1 MSASDD
7 TKPYHSTDMGSTPH
21 RTHDAA
27 ASRQALLNA
36 AAGLFQER
44 GYDRATVREIGERA
58 GVDPALIARYFDG
71 KEGLYLAALADEE
84 TGPPK
89 APIES
94 SDLVEV
100 TRLLLSHW
108 DERGM
113 SPAMRALIGPSPNEE
128 ARDQVRA
135 ILGSAIID
143 PLSEQLDRRGLSQPR
158 RRAELLLVMLVGI
171 EVLRRNGVLDEMAD
185 APTDEL
191 LELLEPMADALQR
204 Q

>member
-1 MSASDD
+1 MA
-7 TKPYHSTDMGSTPH
+7 PAPH

-27 ASRQALLNA
+27 ASRRALLDA
-36 AAGLFQER
+36 AAELFQER
-44 GYDRATVREIGERA
+44 GYDRATVREIGELA

-100 TRLLLSHW
+100 TRLLLEHW

-113 SPAMRALIGPSPNEE
+113 SPAMRALIGPEPKAEV
-128 ARDQVRA
+128 RDQVRA
-135 ILGSAIID
+135 ILGAAIIE
-143 PLSEQLDRRGLSQPR
+143 PLTAQLAQRGLSQPQ
-158 RRAELLLVMLVGI
+158 RRAELLLAMMAGAEL
-171 EVLRRNGVLDEMAD
+171 LRRNGVLHEMAG

-191 LELLEPMADALQR
+191 LELLEPMADALQEGR
-204 Q
+204 RGA